1 MRTLSYIMLSILLS
15 TALVGCTWVKRPP
28 AADRIVVVTE
38 AEAAS
43 CTRLGQVRSS
53 VRDRVAGVQRRAEKV
68 AEELETLARTSA
80 MELGGDALVPLGP
93 VRGGAREYV
102 VYRCR
107 DDGGLTID

>member
-1 MRTLSYIMLSILLS
+1 MRRTPYLLILG
-15 TALVGCTWVKRPP
+15 ALVMALTGCTWVKRPP
-28 AADRIVVVTE
+28 GADRIVVATT

-80 MELGGDALVPLGP
+80 MELGGDTLVPLGP